1 MITEEPFYD
10 CVAKSH
16 ANQREVYKELTPTIN
31 TGVAMVPIKIG
42 AKALQNRSYKAGP
55 NYQEKK

>member
-10 CVAKSH
+10 CVAKSN
-16 ANQREVYKELTPTIN
+16 ANQRDVSKELPPTIN
-31 TGVAMVPIKIG
+31 NVVAMVPIKIG
-42 AKALQNRSYKAGP
+42 AKALQNPSYKAGP